1 VRGEQ
6 GIGDEIS
13 FASILPDLI
22 KTQKHIVLDA
32 HDKLA
37 GLLARSFPEIEVHP
51 TRMQKPSDK
60 DWRDGRKFDAHCLIG
75 SLAYHK
81 RKKHEDF
88 PGTPFLVADPERRLQ
103 WKALLDTLPGKK
115 VGIAW
120 TGGWK

>member
-1 VRGEQ
+1 FIGKSKYRPLDPPHPDCPYWDGSDGLNLVVRGEQ

-37 GLLARSFPEIEVHP
+37 GLFARSFPEIEVHP
-51 TRMQKPSDK
+51 TRMQNPSDK

-75 SLAYHK
+75 SL
-81 RKKHEDF
+81 
-88 PGTPFLVADPERRLQ
+88 
-103 WKALLDTLPGKK
+103 
-115 VGIAW
+115 
-120 TGGWK
+120 